1 MTAADTD
8 PVSADPSRCGCAGK
22 TPLDRVVRPA
32 IETLRDDLDGVRI
45 AADLEAGL
53 LPNSAG
59 LDRTPIGDDG
69 DTAPAGARPSRVVA
83 AAFLDAERGSAPSA
97 LAATLADAYGGWADG
112 RSVTVVKGH
121 SLQLDGATR
130 PTVWGECLVP
140 TGRRRPGYRAVNVDV
155 VHAFPDLSPTEQARV
170 AVCHALDDCYA
181 QGAAEE
187 RAVRPVVA
195 APGGTDP
202 ALDRVTA
209 WYESGA
215 PPSVTVH
222 DPVVVAHDG
231 RGWQFGAS
239 ASAVTRRVPP
249 VRRRALEPGDG
260 VLLHRPLGGLALYAG
275 VVDET
280 VALDPA
286 TRERAVRALTTD
298 HVDVAR
304 AVAAACPEPGDDFD
318 PTRHLKWVGDVSGP
332 GVGGLAR
339 PLAATDCGLRVE
351 SLPVL
356 DDDAIATVRDGW
368 TVPDVT
374 VETNGPLAAIGTPAA
389 LDRFERRLDSV
400 SAADPVRIGR
410 VTDETGLHRDPGTD
424 LARYVERVAQRQGP

>member
-1 MTAADTD
+1 MTAADTG
-8 PVSADPSRCGCAGK
+8 PVTANPSQCGCAGK
-22 TPLDRVVRPA
+22 TPLERVVRPA
-32 IETLRDDLDGVRI
+32 IESLRDDLDGVRI

-59 LDRTPIGDDG
+59 LDRTPLGDDG

-83 AAFLDAERGSAPSA
+83 AAFLDAARGSAPSA

-121 SLQLDGATR
+121 SIQLDGASR

-187 RAVRPVVA
+187 RAVRP
-195 APGGTDP
+195 
-202 ALDRVTA
+202 LVTA
-209 WYESGA
+209 PRGTTPAHHRVSDWYESAA
-215 PPSVTVH
+215 PSSVTVLA
-222 DPVVVAHDG
+222 PTVVSHDG

-239 ASAVTRRVPP
+239 ASAVTRHVPP
-249 VRRRALEPGDG
+249 VRRRAVEPGDE

-275 VVDET
+275 AVDES

-286 TRERAVRALTTD
+286 TRGRAVEALTTD
-298 HVDVAR
+298 HVGVAR
-304 AVAAACPEPGDDFD
+304 AVAAACPDPGDPFD
-318 PTRHLKWVGDVSGP
+318 AAHHLKWVGDVSGP

-339 PLAATDCGLRVE
+339 PLEATDCGLRVE

-356 DDDAIATVRDGW
+356 DGDAVAAVRDGW

-374 VETNGPLAAIGTPAA
+374 VETNGPLAAVGTPAA

-410 VTDETGLHRDPGTD
+410 VTDETGLHWDPGAD
-424 LARYVERVAQRQGP
+424 LARYLEQVAQRQGP